1 LYFVAELIIMKFNT
15 FLIGGLLLA
24 LLYSCNKSTDNS
36 NIKGGTIP
44 THYIKILND
53 SFSPQQLT
61 VAVGSSIT
69 FVNNTDVTHTIVS
82 DDSAAILSPGI
93 LPSTSYFYKKDTVA
107 TIPYHCKEHQ
117 NIRGSITFRP

>member
-1 LYFVAELIIMKFNT
+1 MYFVAQLIVMKFNS
-15 FLIGGLLLA
+15 FLIGSLLIGLLF
-24 LLYSCNKSTDNS
+24 SCSKSTDNS

-69 FVNNTDVTHTIVS
+69 FVNNTDVVHTIVS
-82 DDSAAILSPGI
+82 DDSATILSPGI
-93 LPSTSYFYKKDTVA
+93 LPATSYFFKKDTVA
-107 TIPYHCKEHQ
+107 VIPYHCKEHQ
-117 NIRGSITFRP
+117 NIRGVITLRP